1 MPFWMLVLLFVVL
14 IGVGKYALSRVRDK
28 EAEDPGFYFGELRP
42 QLVCPHCH
50 SNGCVYLRDAVVKD
64 GISGAKA
71 AGAIATGGI
80 SVLATGLS
88 QKKNVTEAL
97 CGNCKVK
104 WII

>member
-1 MPFWMLVLLFVVL
+1 MEYLIGVLLFVVIL
-14 IGVGKYALSRVRDK
+14 GTTKYVQAK
-28 EAEDPGFYFGELRP
+28 IKANEAEDPGFYFGELRP
-42 QLVCPHCH
+42 QFVCPHCH
-50 SNGCVYLRDAVVKD
+50 SNGCVYLRDAVAKD

-88 QKKNVTEAL
+88 QKKDVTEAL

-104 WII
+104 WTI